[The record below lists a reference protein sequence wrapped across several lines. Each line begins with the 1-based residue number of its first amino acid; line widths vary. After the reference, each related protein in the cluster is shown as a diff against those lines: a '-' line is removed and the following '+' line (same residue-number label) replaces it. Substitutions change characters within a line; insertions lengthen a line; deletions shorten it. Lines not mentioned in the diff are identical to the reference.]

1 MRFLLALTLAL
12 LLATPVRA
20 QDQPGTITTHATA
33 RTRLPNTVADVAI
46 GIDAHGQTLSA
57 VQQALADGSKTLLG
71 YLREA
76 GAERLVTEQVAV
88 SPDTEAVRGA
98 PNRIVGYSGRV
109 RVRFRVAADKL
120 DQTLGNAL
128 ARGGNTLE
136 STSLVP
142 RQAEVDAAR
151 QELAAQA
158 VRTALAQAKAVA
170 EAAGRRLGPVRQIQ
184 VDPGFGLPRPLPA
197 FATAKM
203 MDVAAP
209 IATEAGDSEVAATVS
224 VTVGLVEP

>member
-1 MRFLLALTLAL
+1 MRFILALGLAVLLAQPL
-12 LLATPVRA
+12 RA

-57 VQQALADGSKTLLG
+57 VQQSLADGSKTLLAS
-71 YLREA
+71 LRDA
-76 GAERLVTEQVAV
+76 GAERLVTEQVSV
-88 SPDTEAVRGA
+88 SPDTQSVRGA

-109 RVRFRVAADKL
+109 RVRFRVPADKL

-128 ARGGNTLE
+128 ASGGNALE

-142 RQAEVDAAR
+142 RETEVDAAR
-151 QELAAQA
+151 QDLAAQA
-158 VRTALAQAKAVA
+158 VRTALAQAKTVA

-184 VDPGFGLPRPLPA
+184 VDPGFGLPRPMPA
-197 FATAKM
+197 FATARM
-203 MDVAAP
+203 MDAAAP
-209 IATEAGDSEVAATVS
+209 IATEPGDSEVAATVS
-224 VTVGLVEP
+224 VTVGLIEP